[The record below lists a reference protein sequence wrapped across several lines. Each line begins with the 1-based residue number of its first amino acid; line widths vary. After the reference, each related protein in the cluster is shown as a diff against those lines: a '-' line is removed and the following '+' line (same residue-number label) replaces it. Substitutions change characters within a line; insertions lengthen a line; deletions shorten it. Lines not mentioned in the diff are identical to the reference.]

1 MNNNSHFKYIILFG
15 FSSRK
20 LNYLSEDTINRN
32 QFSPPPIYY
41 INRIFHYL
49 REHMELTKNREY
61 KRLYKETLDYLIKDY
76 YEKHRA
82 RWWQRRN
89 IRKMIEKLADLN
101 NLVNADNINK
111 FTQEQVDDFL
121 TYRRI
126 MWY

>member
-20 LNYLSEDTINRN
+20 LNYLSEDTINLN
-32 QFSPPPIYY
+32 QFSPPPVYY
-41 INRIFHYL
+41 VNKIFLYL

-61 KRLYKETLDYLIKDY
+61 KRLYKETLDYLIRDY

>member
-61 KRLYKETLDYLIKDY
+61 KRLYKETLDYLIRDY
-76 YEKHRA
+76 YEKHQA

-89 IRKMIEKLADLN
+89 IRKMIEKMADLN
-101 NLVNADNINK
+101 NLVNADNIKK